1 MVEQMDKEFIKELN
15 IFCSDHYETFGCY
28 PMEFEYND
36 EVYLWDEFVYSIEN
50 YKKPPKKEK

>member
-1 MVEQMDKEFIKELN
+1 MGEQMDKEFIKELN

-36 EVYLWDEFVYSIEN
+36 EVYMG
-50 YKKPPKKEK
+50 